1 MGGANS
7 YLPLIRRFGEKILII
22 PIVGSVA
29 EARFAERAGAK
40 AIIVEGQESGGSIGR
55 LSLFPLLPQVRDA
68 VRVPIIA
75 AGGIAD
81 GRGMQAAFALGA
93 QGIQMGTRFLASC
106 ECEVSQEF
114 KNKILGA
121 RDTDS
126 TVIGRKT
133 GRATRVIRNKFS
145 KEYLELEDNGLKK
158 DSLNDFMR
166 GTLRLAVESDT
177 DNGAI
182 HSGEISGLIKQV
194 KPAKEIIEEIV
205 SKFKYYYEDSL
216 AANSNAEINT
226 YLKHRPPMLLVDII
240 LSRVPKISCTTLL
253 NTNLHTIFFR
263 GHYPD
268 YPILPGAILLEAMS
282 QAMVIS
288 FSDSSVNKLPKA
300 GFLLREIVNAKFFKE
315 VTPGMILIVN
325 SRTLSYRRGIYHA
338 TISCEQQGR
347 EGVIACSEQKIVIP
361 TELISPKTVPEA

>member
-1 MGGANS
+1 M
-7 YLPLIRRFGEKILII
+7 
-22 PIVGSVA
+22 
-29 EARFAERAGAK
+29 
-40 AIIVEGQESGGSIGR
+40 
-55 LSLFPLLPQVRDA
+55 LPQIRDSI
-68 VRVPIIA
+68 RVPIIA

-81 GRGMQAAFALGA
+81 ARGMQAAFALGA

-133 GRATRVIRNKFS
+133 GRPTRVIRNKFS
-145 KEYLELEDNGLKK
+145 KEYTELEDKGSNKG
-158 DSLNDFMR
+158 SLSDFMR
-166 GTLRLAVESDT
+166 GTLRLAVESDQ

-182 HSGEISGLIKQV
+182 HSGEIAGLIKEV
-194 KPAKEIIEEIV
+194 KPAKEIIEDIVLQFKHYDEDRLVPDSNLEI
-205 SKFKYYYEDSL
+205 Y
-216 AANSNAEINT
+216 T
-226 YLKHRPPMLLVDII
+226 YLKHRPPMLLVDSI

-253 NTNLHTIFFR
+253 NTNLHRLFFK

-268 YPILPGAILLEAMS
+268 YPILPGTVLLEAMS

-288 FSDSSVNKLPKA
+288 FSDASVNELPKA

-325 SRTLSYRRGIYHA
+325 SRTLSYRRGIYHS

-347 EGVIACSEQKIVIP
+347 EGVVACSEQKIVIP
-361 TELISPKTVPEA
+361 TELISPKTVSKA